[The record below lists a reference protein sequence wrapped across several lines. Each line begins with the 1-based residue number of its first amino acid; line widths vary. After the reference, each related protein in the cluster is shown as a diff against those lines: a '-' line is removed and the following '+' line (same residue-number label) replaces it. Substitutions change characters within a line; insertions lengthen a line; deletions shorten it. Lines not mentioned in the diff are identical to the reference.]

1 MASDLLS
8 IAASGAKAARLALDV
23 TAQNIANA
31 SSDGYVRRT
40 IRLEELA
47 SSGGFG
53 RIGDVSLSGV
63 RLDRVVRNADLFR
76 QAEVRRTG
84 ADAARGQAEVD
95 GLENLQSSLE
105 HSNVYPSIVKF
116 EASLQQLV
124 SDPVDPSLRSAVIEA
139 ARTVTRTMNIA
150 ATSLE
155 AAGDGMRFE
164 ASDGVAQINQIA
176 TELARV
182 NLRLAR
188 ASDASSD
195 QTALLD
201 QRDMLLERMSQYADV
216 STTIAANHTVEVRLG
231 GTAGPQ
237 IVAGGSAAPLSM
249 TTAANGTITFAVG
262 PSAVTLSGGSLAG
275 KAQALVKLDD
285 VRTQL
290 DTIANSLIS
299 TVNTEQASGAALDGS
314 AGQPLLSGSDA
325 GSIALAI
332 EDGRA
337 IATAPAGAGA
347 NSRDASNLATIRNAL
362 GAADPAGAMD
372 ALLFDISGTV
382 AGRTVTRDALDTIA
396 GNARIAL
403 SAQAGVNLDQEAT
416 NLIRYQQ
423 AFQASG
429 KAIQIASN
437 IFDTLLGLR

>member
-31 SSDGYVRRT
+31 SSDGYVRRSV
-40 IRLEELA
+40 RLEELA
-47 SSGGFG
+47 STGGFG

-63 RLDRVVRNADLFR
+63 RLDRVMRNADTFR

-84 ADAARGQAEVD
+84 ADAARGRAEVA
-95 GLENLQSSLE
+95 GLENVQTAVE
-105 HSNVYPSIVKF
+105 QSNVYPSIVRF
-116 EASLQQLV
+116 EASLQQLA
-124 SDPVDPSLRSAVIEA
+124 SDPVDPSLRAAVIEA
-139 ARTVTRTMNIA
+139 ARTMTRTMNIA
-150 ATSLE
+150 ATSLDAAGNGLRFE
-155 AAGDGMRFE
+155 AGDGV
-164 ASDGVAQINQIA
+164 SQINNIA
-176 TELARV
+176 IELGRV

-201 QRDMLLERMSQYADV
+201 QRDMLLERMSEFADV
-216 STTIAANHTVEVRLG
+216 SATINADHTAEVRLG
-231 GTAGPQ
+231 GSAGAQ
-237 IVAGGSAAPLSM
+237 IVTGGTTASLAM
-249 TTAANGTITFAVG
+249 TTAPDGTLSFAVG
-262 PSAVTLSGGSLAG
+262 AAPVTLSGGSLAG
-275 KAQALVKLDD
+275 KAQALIKLAD
-285 VRTQL
+285 VRDRL
-290 DTIANSLIS
+290 DTIATGVIA
-299 TVNTEQASGAALDGS
+299 TVNAAQAGGIALDGS
-314 AGQPLLSGSDA
+314 AGQPLLA
-325 GSIALAI
+325 GTSAATMALAL
-332 EDGRA
+332 EDGRK

-347 NSRDASNLATIRNAL
+347 NSRDASNLTALRGAL
-362 GAADPAGAMD
+362 GASDPAGAMD
-372 ALLFDISGTV
+372 ALIFDISGTV

-423 AFQASG
+423 AFQASA

-437 IFDTLLGLR
+437 IFDTLIGLR

>member
-237 IVAGGSAAPLSM
+237 IVTGGSAATLSM

-347 NSRDASNLATIRNAL
+347 NSRDASNLATMRNAL
-362 GAADPAGAMD
+362 GAADPAGALD

>member
-31 SSDGYVRRT
+31 SSEGYVRRT

>member
-31 SSDGYVRRT
+31 SSEGYVRRT

-76 QAEVRRTG
+76 QAEVRRTR

-347 NSRDASNLATIRNAL
+347 NSRDASNLATMRNAL
-362 GAADPAGAMD
+362 GAADPAGALD

>member
-31 SSDGYVRRT
+31 ASDGYVRRT

-237 IVAGGSAAPLSM
+237 IVTGGSAATLSM

-299 TVNTEQASGAALDGS
+299 AVNTAQASGAALDGS

-347 NSRDASNLATIRNAL
+347 NSRDASNLATMRNAL

>member
-1 MASDLLS
+1 
-8 IAASGAKAARLALDV
+8 
-23 TAQNIANA
+23 
-31 SSDGYVRRT
+31 
-40 IRLEELA
+40 
-47 SSGGFG
+47 
-53 RIGDVSLSGV
+53 
-63 RLDRVVRNADLFR
+63 
-76 QAEVRRTG
+76 
-84 ADAARGQAEVD
+84 
-95 GLENLQSSLE
+95 
-105 HSNVYPSIVKF
+105 
-116 EASLQQLV
+116 
-124 SDPVDPSLRSAVIEA
+124 
-139 ARTVTRTMNIA
+139 
-150 ATSLE
+150 
-155 AAGDGMRFE
+155 MRFE
-164 ASDGVAQINQIA
+164 ASDGVEQINQIA

-237 IVAGGSAAPLSM
+237 IVTGGSAATLSM

-299 TVNTEQASGAALDGS
+299 AVNTAQASGAALDGS

-347 NSRDASNLATIRNAL
+347 NSRDASNLATMRNAL

>member
-8 IAASGAKAARLALDV
+8 IATSGAKAARLALDV

-31 SSDGYVRRT
+31 SSEGYVRRT
-40 IRLEELA
+40 LRLEELA
-47 SSGGFG
+47 SSGGVG

-84 ADAARGQAEVD
+84 ADAARGQAEVA
-95 GLENLQSSLE
+95 GLENVQTAVE
-105 HSNVYPSIVKF
+105 QSNVYPSIVKF
-116 EASLQQLV
+116 EASLQQLA

-139 ARTVTRTMNIA
+139 ARTMTRTMNIA
-150 ATSLE
+150 ATSLD
-155 AAGDGMRFE
+155 AAGSGMRFE
-164 ASDGVAQINQIA
+164 AADGVAQVNQLA

-182 NLRLAR
+182 NTRLAR

-201 QRDMLLERMSQYADV
+201 QRDMLLERMSEFADV
-216 STTIAANHTVEVRLG
+216 STTIAADHTVEVRLG
-231 GTAGPQ
+231 GSAGPA
-237 IVAGGSAAPLSM
+237 IVTGNSAASLAM
-249 TTAANGTITFAVG
+249 TTAANGTITFAVSA
-262 PSAVTLSGGSLAG
+262 SAVSLSGGALAG
-275 KAQALVKLDD
+275 KAQALIKLAD
-285 VRTQL
+285 VRNRL
-290 DTIANSLIS
+290 DNLATSLIT
-299 TVNTEQASGAALDGS
+299 TVNTAQTGGAALDGS
-314 AGQPLLSGSDA
+314 AGTPLLAGSDA
-325 GSIALAI
+325 ASMGLVF
-332 EDGRA
+332 EDGRR

-347 NSRDASNLATIRNAL
+347 NSRDSANLTAMRSALAT
-362 GAADPAGAMD
+362 ADPAGAMD
-372 ALLFDISGTV
+372 ALIFDISGTV

-403 SAQAGVNLDQEAT
+403 SAQAGVNLDTEAT

-429 KAIQIASN
+429 KAIQIAAN
-437 IFDTLLGLR
+437 LFDTLLALR